1 MMKDLKITL
10 LQTTLFWEQAE
21 ANRAHFSR
29 KLKEVR
35 KNSTNLI
42 LLPEM
47 FTTGFTMNAKLVA
60 ESMDGPSVSWMLEIA
75 ENKNAVVCGSLV
87 IKEKNKYYNRL
98 IWARPDGKID
108 YYDKR
113 HLFRMA
119 KEEKVYEPGKDRL
132 IVELNGWNI
141 CPLICYDL
149 RFPVWSR
156 SKGDIDLL
164 IYIANWPARRSFPWK
179 HLLIARAIENQCYVA
194 GLNRI
199 GMDGNNVLHSGDSIV
214 MNPLAVI
221 VSNIKPNKE
230 VVETCTL
237 KYKQLEELR
246 SSFPVMKDADKFK
259 II

>member
-1 MMKDLKITL
+1 MKDLKITL

-21 ANRAHFSR
+21 ANRNHFGK
-29 KLKEVR
+29 KLKDIR

-47 FTTGFTMNAKLVA
+47 FTTGFTMNAKGVA
-60 ESMDGPSVSWMLEIA
+60 ETMDGPSVTWMLEMA

-87 IKEKNKYYNRL
+87 IREKNKFYNRL
-98 IWARPDGKID
+98 VWAQPDGKTLH
-108 YYDKR
+108 YDKR

-119 KEEKVYEPGKDRL
+119 KEDKTYEQGKERL
-132 IVELNGWNI
+132 IVDLNGWNV

-164 IYIANWPARRSFPWK
+164 IYVANWPARRSFPWK
-179 HLLIARAIENQCYVA
+179 QLLIARAIENQCYVA

-199 GMDGNNVLHSGDSIV
+199 GMDGNNILHSGDSIV
-214 MNPLAVI
+214 LDPLAMV

-230 VVETCTL
+230 SSETYTL

-246 SSFPVMKDADKFK
+246 GSFPVMIDADKFK

>member
-1 MMKDLKITL
+1 MKDLKITL

-21 ANRAHFSR
+21 ANRIHFSK

-47 FTTGFTMNAKLVA
+47 FSTGFTMNAKSVA
-60 ESMDGPSVSWMLEIA
+60 ETMDGPTIEWMLETA
-75 ENKNAVVCGSLV
+75 EIKNAVVCGSLV
-87 IKEKNKYYNRL
+87 IKEKNKFYNRL
-98 IWARPDGKID
+98 IWAQPDGKLQH
-108 YYDKR
+108 YDKR

-119 KEEKVYEPGKDRL
+119 KEDKTYEAGKERL

-156 SKGDIDLL
+156 SSGDIDLL
-164 IYIANWPARRSFPWK
+164 LYVANWPARRSFPWK

-199 GMDGNNVLHSGDSIV
+199 GMDGKNVIHSGDSMV
-214 MNPLAVI
+214 LDPLAMVL
-221 VSNIKPNKE
+221 SNFKANRE
-230 VVETCTL
+230 GLETCTL
-237 KYKQLEELR
+237 KYKQLDELR
-246 SSFPVMKDADKFK
+246 TSFPVMKDADKFK